1 MNSIEVLERCG
12 NDEAT
17 AAHAR
22 ATMHRQ
28 MKHMVRLVDDLLDVS
43 RISHGTIELRK
54 ERVQMGPIV
63 QHAIEAVRPLCESA
77 EQKLIVEL
85 PPEPI
90 WLEADSVRLAQ
101 VLTNLLSNACR
112 YSDRGAAITVDVEC
126 ENGYVT
132 LCVTDEGIGIPAEKL
147 ETIFEM
153 FSQIDRSLERSTGGL
168 GLGLYLVRQLV
179 ELHGGS
185 VEARSDGVGKGS
197 QFLVRLPILKQSA
210 EAPRRSAAPAVERDI
225 ERPQRRILV
234 VDDNGDA
241 ARSLE
246 LLLRIDGHATHVAHD
261 GLQAVEAARI
271 FKPDIVLM
279 DIGLPKLNGYE
290 ACQQIRQQPWGREMT
305 LIAVTGWGQQ
315 EDKRRAVESG
325 FDAHLVKPIDLAQ
338 LKKVLAPA
346 QQPGK
351 ASATPQSVTV

>member
-1 MNSIEVLERCG
+1 
-12 NDEAT
+12 
-17 AAHAR
+17 
-22 ATMHRQ
+22 
-28 MKHMVRLVDDLLDVS
+28 
-43 RISHGTIELRK
+43 
-54 ERVQMGPIV
+54 
-63 QHAIEAVRPLCESA
+63 
-77 EQKLIVEL
+77 
-85 PPEPI
+85 
-90 WLEADSVRLAQ
+90 
-101 VLTNLLSNACR
+101 
-112 YSDRGAAITVDVEC
+112 
-126 ENGYVT
+126 
-132 LCVTDEGIGIPAEKL
+132 VTDEGIGIPAEQL

-197 QFLVRLPILKQSA
+197 QFVVRLPILKQSA
-210 EAPRRSAAPAVERDI
+210 EAPRRSPPTAVERDI

-315 EDKRRAVESG
+315 EDKRRAAESG

-351 ASATPQSVTV
+351 AAATPQGVPV